1 MSNHFPCKTSVE
13 PRDGALLRIPQTTLS
28 SSREPHPTH
37 HQVIFLGNLF
47 KIRIITFSKRAFSW
61 CIYVNVRVKDIY
73 CLLMLKV
80 VKQIIFKAT
89 RLGPKAQQLKK
100 DISQR
105 TKEKQKQTSSKIKT
119 QFFPDPPIA
128 TFPPQSA
135 TKCGRSKVIF
145 PTYESNCL
153 MIQRKTINP

>member
-1 MSNHFPCKTSVE
+1 MSNHFPCKTSTE
-13 PRDGALLRIPQTTLS
+13 PREGALLRIPQTTLS

-105 TKEKQKQTSSKIKT
+105 TKEKQKQSKLEDQNTIFSRSSNRDFST
-119 QFFPDPPIA
+119 AECD
-128 TFPPQSA
+128 
-135 TKCGRSKVIF
+135 
-145 PTYESNCL
+145 
-153 MIQRKTINP
+153 